1 MGMEYFGNKLKAVRK
16 NRGMTQLELAK
27 RLNVVKGTISAYEQ
41 GLSYPTV
48 ETLIKLCDI
57 LETSADYLLGIS
69 DELPIKMGGLTDE
82 QMQPFLQLIAMVQ
95 QNNNSKKQED

>member
-16 NRGMTQLELAK
+16 NRGMTQMELAK
-27 RLNVVKGTISAYEQ
+27 RLNVVKGTVSAYEQ

-48 ETLIKLCDI
+48 ETLIKLCDV
-57 LETSADYLLGIS
+57 LDTSADYLLGIS
-69 DELPIKMGGLTDE
+69 DELPIKMGGLSDE

-95 QNNNSKKQED
+95 QNNKKQED